1 MFGKI
6 GAVILL
12 VDDLGK
18 SVDFYRNVLGLQ
30 MKQEAED
37 WVEFSKG
44 TKTVLALHPSKK
56 RHKKKQHKQPGI
68 LIGFNVNDLHDFCS
82 TLERNNVKF
91 FKKETEEK
99 FGRHAI
105 IEDPDNNLIS
115 LIEPRS
121 NDEFSQIPYYHGF
134 APV

>member
-1 MFGKI
+1 MFTKI
-6 GAVILL
+6 GAIILL
-12 VDDLGK
+12 VEDLKK

-30 MKQEAED
+30 MKQESED

-56 RHKKKQHKQPGI
+56 RHKKKQHKQRGM
-68 LIGFNVNDLHDFCS
+68 LIGFNVSDLHDFCS
-82 TLERNNVKF
+82 TLERDKVKF
-91 FKKETEEK
+91 FKRETEET

-105 IEDPDNNLIS
+105 IEDPDSNLIS
-115 LIEPRS
+115 LLEPS
-121 NDEFSQIPYYHGF
+121 SKDELSQIPYYHGF